1 MADFMT
7 VLAASQGA
15 QGGKAAASAS
25 GRMPAG
31 FFSELLSAQFE
42 ASAEPLLSLPAP
54 VSGEWLKL
62 TATPG
67 LAADGEPSLTPG
79 EEGDAGSD
87 SALPGVFMPLFN
99 PVTTELTPAPASPAA
114 PEDLEGQSLPRLSLQ
129 SADDKAA
136 RAARDTTMAAHLSV
150 QAEWAAGSDKA
161 TEAAEA
167 AEAASPALVAAAGK
181 SEAMALMATGR
192 EALAPAGITATKL
205 PPGKLAPDDP
215 SLLGVNRPAAQF
227 DLRGAE
233 AAPRLGIAAPVQ
245 GRAFPAEFAEKVVW
259 MAGQQM
265 QSAELSLNPQHL
277 GSVEIRLSVAGG
289 EAGAQFYSPHPAVR
303 DAIEA
308 ALPKLRELLAQ
319 AGISLGDTQVRD
331 ESFRQREERPSSQA
345 AASGNAGQS
354 ATVGVMPVTSTVRS
368 GVGLVDLYA

>member
-79 EEGDAGSD
+79 EEGDARSE
-87 SALPGVFMPLFN
+87 SPLPGVFMPLFN
-99 PVTTELTPAPASPAA
+99 PLATELTPAPASPAA
-114 PEDLEGQSLPRLSLQ
+114 AEDTEGQTLPRLSLQ

-136 RAARDTTMAAHLSV
+136 RAARDTTMAAHLSA
-150 QAEWAAGSDKA
+150 QAEWAAGSEKV
-161 TEAAEA
+161 AEA
-167 AEAASPALVAAAGK
+167 AEAASPALFAAAGK
-181 SEAMALMATGR
+181 SEAMALIAAGS

-233 AAPRLGIAAPVQ
+233 AAQRLGVAAPVQ

-265 QSAELSLNPQHL
+265 QSAELTLNPQHL

-331 ESFRQREERPSSQA
+331 EAFRQREERPSPQVA
-345 AASGNAGQS
+345 ATGNAGQS

-368 GVGLVDLYA
+368 GMGLVDLYA

>member
-42 ASAEPLLSLPAP
+42 ASAEPLLTLPAP
-54 VSGEWLKL
+54 LPGEWLKL
-62 TATPG
+62 TATPD
-67 LAADGEPSLTPG
+67 LAADDESPVPG
-79 EEGDAGSD
+79 AEGDARSE
-87 SALPGVFMPLFN
+87 STLPGVFMPLFN
-99 PVTTELTPAPASPAA
+99 PVATELTPAPARPAA
-114 PEDLEGQSLPRLSLQ
+114 PEELEGQSLPRLSLQ
-129 SADDKAA
+129 SADDKAE
-136 RAARDTTMAAHLSV
+136 RAARGALMAAHLSV
-150 QAEWAAGSDKA
+150 QAEWAAGSDKK
-161 TEAAEA
+161 A

-181 SEAMALMATGR
+181 SDAMALLAAGS

-233 AAPRLGIAAPVQ
+233 AAQRLGIAAPVQ

>member
-54 VSGEWLKL
+54 VPGEWLKL

-87 SALPGVFMPLFN
+87 SALPGAFMPLFN
-99 PVTTELTPAPASPAA
+99 PVTSELTPAPARPAA
-114 PEDLEGQSLPRLSLQ
+114 PEELEGQSLPRLSLQ
-129 SADDKAA
+129 SADDKAE
-136 RAARDTTMAAHLSV
+136 RAARGALMAAHLSA
-150 QAEWAAGSDKA
+150 QAEWAAGSE
-161 TEAAEA
+161 TA
-167 AEAASPALVAAAGK
+167 AEAASPALFAAAGK
-181 SEAMALMATGR
+181 SEAMALMAAGS

-233 AAPRLGIAAPVQ
+233 AAQRLGIAAPVQ

-331 ESFRQREERPSSQA
+331 EAFRQREERPSPQVA
-345 AASGNAGQS
+345 ATGNAGQS

-368 GVGLVDLYA
+368 GMGLVDLYA